1 MEMTLKHILN
11 HARREDGAAAV
22 EFALIAGVLVLL
34 IFGMLQFGL
43 AFWQVQN
50 LRSATREAAR
60 VAAVRAD
67 NATIGQR
74 LVAASNS
81 SLPTGYSGYTVQT
94 GGTSGVC
101 TKDTSGDEVVVR
113 ITNSSLPA
121 SVKDAFSID
130 IPFMP
135 TFTINPDLSGTFRCE

>member
-1 MEMTLKHILN
+1 MKHILRQ
-11 HARREDGAAAV
+11 ARREEGAAAV
-22 EFALIAGVLVLL
+22 EFAMIAGVLVLL

-67 NATIGQR
+67 NATIGSR
-74 LVAASNS
+74 LVSASNS
-81 SLPTGYSGYTVQT
+81 TLPAGYGGYTVKT
-94 GGTSGVC
+94 GGASGLC
-101 TKDTSGDEVVVR
+101 TAETTGDEVEVR
-113 ITNSSLPA
+113 ITNGSLPA
-121 SVKDAFSID
+121 PVRDAFSID

-135 TFTINPDLSGTFRCE
+135 TFTIDPDLSGTFRCE